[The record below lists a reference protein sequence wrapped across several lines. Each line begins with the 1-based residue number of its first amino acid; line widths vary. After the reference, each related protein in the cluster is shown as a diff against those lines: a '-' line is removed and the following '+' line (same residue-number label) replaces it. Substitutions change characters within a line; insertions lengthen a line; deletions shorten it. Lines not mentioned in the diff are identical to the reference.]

1 MAERESKVC
10 RSETRVAETFLLI
23 AVVNQVTFDCLA
35 STSARTVLR
44 TSCCCFCYARPER
57 GTIKSAQS
65 GRNCHG
71 IYSWKFNFSSNNF
84 PEYRFS
90 VFSFHLNCP
99 RPGGLLFH
107 FCRSAIP
114 YPPYPCLACQY
125 IEYGLYL
132 RAYSSPWNCFQKGR
146 EIVLCIEEFCIKMGT
161 EMEIKP
167 PMLNNVQSTLKWPS
181 LLDVF
186 LDKKRGLI

>member
-35 STSARTVLR
+35 STSAKTVLS

-65 GRNCHG
+65 GLNCHG
-71 IYSWKFNFSSNNF
+71 IYSWKFNFSSNSF

-107 FCRSAIP
+107 FCRSSIP

-132 RAYSSPWNCFQKGR
+132 PPGLQQS
-146 EIVLCIEEFCIKMGT
+146 
-161 EMEIKP
+161 MELYP
-167 PMLNNVQSTLKWPS
+167 EGAELSFVSRNFVLKWEQRWRLNRPC
-181 LLDVF
+181 
-186 LDKKRGLI
+186 